1 MNHCPLCKL
10 PIVNGARIRCTC
22 KLSERE
28 RGLPHWAQKEID
40 HLRHRLQ
47 LELERRQTL
56 EAAHSVLKAREWY
69 VLPGPTHEDTTP
81 LRYLYWVINHTAGIG
96 ELRIACSLGVGDVLL
111 IGRAEPRPRS
121 IKKKGDYE

>member
-22 KLSERE
+22 KLSDRE
-28 RGLPHWAQKEID
+28 RSLPHWAQQELD

-47 LELERRQTL
+47 LELDRRQTL
-56 EAAHSVLKAREWY
+56 EAAHSVLK
-69 VLPGPTHEDTTP
+69 THEWFVLSGPVERAQET
-81 LRYLYWVINHTAGIG
+81 RCLYWDINNV
-96 ELRIACSLGVGDVLL
+96 ACSLGVGDVLL
-111 IGRAEPRPRS
+111 IGRADHRPRS

>member
-28 RGLPHWAQKEID
+28 RVLPHWVQKELD

-56 EAAHSVLKAREWY
+56 EVAHSVLKAHEWF
-69 VLPGPTHEDTTP
+69 VLPGPVERAQET
-81 LRYLYWVINHTAGIG
+81 RCLYWDINNV
-96 ELRIACSLGVGDVLL
+96 ACSLGAGDVLL
-111 IGRAEPRPRS
+111 IGRAGLRPRS